1 MSNIHEIRI
10 DSHKLEKY
18 PEALYQPEGVLQ
30 PIYGFEGFDENA
42 LTRYETDG
50 VIAIEQAF
58 NAAEVESMINGLSNL
73 VMGCYPEF
81 EHLEYES
88 EAKDKIDGL
97 SAVDRQ
103 DYVRKLMYFCSTE
116 KKLAEIAYSD
126 QVVGLAR
133 KILGAEPDM
142 FQDMALFK
150 PPNIGREKPWHQDH
164 AYFNLPE
171 GTPVVGFWIALDDA
185 TLENGCMHF
194 ITGAHHDGPVAH
206 FNRRD
211 WQICDTDV
219 IGRRCMAGP
228 VKSGGCLVFNGL
240 VPHGTPQNMSPKRR
254 RALQFHYC
262 PAGISR
268 ISTEERIKL
277 FGEEGRDVSC

>member
-1 MSNIHEIRI
+1 ML
-10 DSHKLEKY
+10 D
-18 PEALYQPEGVLQ
+18 
-30 PIYGFEGFDENA
+30 
-42 LTRYETDG
+42 RYKTEG

-58 NAAEVESMINGLSNL
+58 NPSEIENMLSGLTNL
-73 VMGCYPEF
+73 VMGRYPEF
-81 EHLEYES
+81 DQLEYES
-88 EAKDKIDGL
+88 EAKDKINSL
-97 SAVDRQ
+97 TSEDRQ
-103 DYVRKLMYFCSTE
+103 DYVRKLMYFCSAE

-126 QVVGLAR
+126 RVLNLAR
-133 KILGAEPDM
+133 NILGAEPDM

-194 ITGAHHDGPVAH
+194 ILGAHQNGPVAH

-211 WQICDTDV
+211 WQICDTEV
-219 IGRRCMAGP
+219 IGRRCIAGP

-240 VPHGTPQNMSPKRR
+240 VPHGTPQNMSPTRR

-262 PAGISR
+262 PAGIRR

-277 FGEEGRDVSC
+277 FGEEGRDVS